1 MSQSKLSEL
10 SVEKLIKRRD
20 LLKGASIGLGIVYI
34 LAVTLIIYFITANGF
49 KEIPFAALI
58 PVFAL
63 PVTFTPLIANISLLN
78 KEIKSRNTKEF

>member
-1 MSQSKLSEL
+1 MSQNKLSEL

-34 LAVTLIIYFITANGF
+34 LAVTLIVYFIAAKGF